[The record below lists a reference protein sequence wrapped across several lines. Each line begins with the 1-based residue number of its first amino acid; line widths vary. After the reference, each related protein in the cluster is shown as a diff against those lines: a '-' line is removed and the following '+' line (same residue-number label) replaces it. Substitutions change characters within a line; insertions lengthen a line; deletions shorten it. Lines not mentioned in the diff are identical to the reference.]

1 MHALSF
7 YDAFQCYAHAFTTPI
22 TSVGHTDTYFAS
34 TTKPM
39 RIPTRTYHLARHSTA
54 SRLTTLNGSSSAL
67 PRSLITLLLSPW
79 SASHQG
85 MSRGIVAPRRAPS
98 AKGQRIQIS
107 LFVCRSKLDKRLP
120 VSPPDFWEVGDTHA

>member
-79 SASHQG
+79 SASNRTASGNVARHR
-85 MSRGIVAPRRAPS
+85 SAAARTFCERSAHPDIV
-98 AKGQRIQIS
+98 
-107 LFVCRSKLDKRLP
+107 VRL
-120 VSPPDFWEVGDTHA
+120 